1 MAGVAFCVPLT
12 RGGDCVHG
20 KFSEWSIES
29 LLDAHGL
36 APRTLF
42 CGVVFQSFGLLME
55 SKIIELERR
64 RLSVSFFCR
73 YSFASE
79 CKRVGV
85 QSRVRSITRNSKY
98 WRCPERVG
106 AARRQH

>member
-1 MAGVAFCVPLT
+1 MRVTQSSSRGLLIKMHTQGGRKGGVGEGGGGRCAFLAFHLLAGVAFCVPLT

-64 RLSVSFFCR
+64 RLSVSFF
-73 YSFASE
+73 
-79 CKRVGV
+79 
-85 QSRVRSITRNSKY
+85 
-98 WRCPERVG
+98 
-106 AARRQH
+106 